1 MNQLIQ
7 WYAGLQER
15 EQRMV
20 AVGGVVL
27 GILLLV
33 GGLLMPLHSAV
44 SSANRRVQTLHEDLQ
59 WMRINASEVRAGSGL
74 LPVDTGE
81 APVVMVNRIGREAG
95 LGTALRGTSP
105 SGIAGVRVQL
115 ESAPFDTLVAWL
127 ATLEQNHGLSV
138 DSISVDHAGKPGVVN
153 ASVTFTSPHH

>member
-1 MNQLIQ
+1 
-7 WYAGLQER
+7 
-15 EQRMV
+15 MV

-27 GILLLV
+27 GVLLLV

-44 SSANRRVQTLHEDLQ
+44 SNANRRVDTLRDDLQ
-59 WMRINASEVRAGSGL
+59 WMRVNATEVRAGSNL
-74 LPVDTGE
+74 LPADTGE

-105 SGIAGVRVQL
+105 SGASGVRVQL
-115 ESAPFDTLVAWL
+115 EAAPFDTLVAWL

-138 DSISVDHAGKPGVVN
+138 DTISVDRAGKPGVVN
-153 ASVTFTSPHH
+153 ASVTFTQPRY